1 MDPGTGPGNI
11 PALNHP
17 STEPTYKVL
26 DWKVTI
32 CVSCVPA
39 IIIYSIDFIVVT
51 LLPRDL
57 ARNIPSAITLCHS
70 GGQPRSTPK

>member
-1 MDPGTGPGNI
+1 MPRCSSGHCKDM
-11 PALNHP
+11 
-17 STEPTYKVL
+17 L

-39 IIIYSIDFIVVT
+39 IIIYFIDFIVVT

-57 ARNIPSAITLCHS
+57 ARNIPSAITLCHRVS
-70 GGQPRSTPK
+70 PGQPRNDEWKAFELV